1 MLEQRRFKDQ
11 RGKANSKNMFATLS
25 ARCWT
30 MAVNSILVCALFV
43 CVAHAQLSTVNMSQ
57 VVGSLARQFETIRN
71 EGLGI
76 DSMEVNVNVWFS

>member
-1 MLEQRRFKDQ
+1 
-11 RGKANSKNMFATLS
+11 MFATLS

-30 MAVNSILVCALFV
+30 SSIFVYALFV
-43 CVAHAQLSTVNMSQ
+43 CVSHAQLSTVNMGE

-76 DSMEVNVNVWFS
+76 DSMEVSTV